1 MRHPGPSPRARA
13 LPAAAPEPA
22 TFVAWSWSSSV
33 APNVACNLDH
43 QAQLSLLHLRRDRI
57 AGVDA
62 GEAALRADPEAVEI
76 KLPRRLLDALLQRI
90 LAFHLRR
97 LCQYNADQY
106 VLVGHH
112 APHPR

>member
-43 QAQLSLLHLRRDRI
+43 QAQLSLLHFRRDRI
-57 AGVDA
+57 SILCAC
-62 GEAALRADPEAVEI
+62 EAALRSDRDSVEM
-76 KLPRRLLDALLQRI
+76 KLPRGLLYALLQPI
-90 LAFHLRR
+90 LAFHLLRFGR
-97 LCQYNADQY
+97 GNAE
-106 VLVGHH
+106 HH
-112 APHPR
+112 GLAGRP